1 MRHFEIHENYE
12 NFGNWM
18 KAVNGDYM
26 SHRET
31 NSPDGIYEKGCGGL
45 GLPRWLSGE
54 EFAYQCRRCRRRRF
68 NP

>member
-1 MRHFEIHENYE
+1 
-12 NFGNWM
+12 M